1 MIDTRTIAL
10 LKTFVQCDWA
20 LLTLSVPS
28 FLSITSVPIPCIQTF
43 RYTIIPE
50 SLEKLNNIIKKK
62 LANAVAIWLLA
73 DAWTSKSRKDF
84 LAIGAAMTD
93 ENFNREILIIDV
105 VRLEASHTTD
115 YIQAIIEKTIAKF
128 DIPRQHI
135 HGITTDQGSNMP
147 GAYRSAWIVAL
158 EEKEYQ
164 DSFDMNKI
172 TEELKKIGG
181 QPDVLLDSTGN
192 LK

>member
-1 MIDTRTIAL
+1 
-10 LKTFVQCDWA
+10 
-20 LLTLSVPS
+20 
-28 FLSITSVPIPCIQTF
+28 
-43 RYTIIPE
+43 
-50 SLEKLNNIIKKK
+50 
-62 LANAVAIWLLA
+62 
-73 DAWTSKSRKDF
+73 
-84 LAIGAAMTD
+84 
-93 ENFNREILIIDV
+93 
-105 VRLEASHTTD
+105 
-115 YIQAIIEKTIAKF
+115 
-128 DIPRQHI
+128 
-135 HGITTDQGSNMP
+135 MP